1 MSTIT
6 DKVIETPTIVNIM
19 EKYIELIR
27 KEALYFPE
35 CFNNLCI
42 YKNSMDHDI
51 TQTSISVRIGGSK
64 DYVVLGLERTDNDT
78 IWQSIF
84 SNGHLAKQYKL
95 KYHEPD
101 NLEDIIAFVFGI
113 LVYNN
118 THKQY
123 NDYIKKTS
131 LKDNLLFKH
140 MMDYREKNKVV
151 SHPVSINNAILLLDK
166 YHKP

>member
-6 DKVIETPTIVNIM
+6 DKVIETPIIINM
-19 EKYIELIR
+19 MGKYIELIR
-27 KEALYFPE
+27 KEASYFPE
-35 CFNNLCI
+35 CFSNLCI
-42 YKNSMDHDI
+42 YKKSMDHDM

-78 IWQSIF
+78 ILQSVF

-95 KYHEPD
+95 KYHELD
-101 NLEDIIAFVFGI
+101 NFEDIIAFIFGI
-113 LVYNN
+113 LIYNN

-123 NDYIKKTS
+123 DDYIKKTS

-151 SHPVSINNAILLLDK
+151 SQSVSINNAILLLDK